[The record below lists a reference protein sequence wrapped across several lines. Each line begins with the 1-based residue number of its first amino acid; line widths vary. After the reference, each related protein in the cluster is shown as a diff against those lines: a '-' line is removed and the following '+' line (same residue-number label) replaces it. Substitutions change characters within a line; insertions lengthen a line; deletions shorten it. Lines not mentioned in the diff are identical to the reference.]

1 MKAWPGSTR
10 STLFA
15 TPHVLLDRRDD
26 GSVLFRS
33 QDPLREHP
41 TTVLHSFRR
50 WAQAEPDR
58 VLAAE
63 RTSTGDGWR
72 GLTYGEA
79 ERADL
84 AALYK
89 AEPRMLA
96 TEREDRVLTDA
107 GLRRLSNVR

>member
-26 GSVLFRS
+26 GSLLFRS

-50 WAQAEPDR
+50 WTQAEPDR
-58 VLAAE
+58 VLARSTA
-63 RTSTGDGWR
+63 RT
-72 GLTYGEA
+72 
-79 ERADL
+79 RADL
-84 AALYK
+84 
-89 AEPRMLA
+89 
-96 TEREDRVLTDA
+96 
-107 GLRRLSNVR
+107 RRG